1 MSDRLERLLNLVIA
15 LRETRRPLTA
25 AEVRQRVAGYGQDDP
40 ESFRRMFERDKAD
53 LRDLGVPVEVAVDR
67 FDDTAAYRID
77 PRRYD
82 LPPVRLEPDE
92 LAALAVALAAT
103 GLRDDARVGLGKLA
117 VDAGADVDDT
127 AAAGLGVDLDSPH
140 RSELLEAVLSR
151 TAVRFAYRPLGRDA
165 APRTVDP
172 FGLVHRTGRWY
183 LVGRDHDR
191 DDRRSFRLDRIEG
204 RVRTAGPPGGFAA
217 PAEPVAVDQV
227 VPAPR
232 AQGPA
237 TARVAA
243 DADVAWLVARR
254 ARGGGEPLA
263 DGRTAYRVAVG
274 DPERFTSWV
283 LEHAGG
289 VEVLDP
295 APLRE
300 GVVAAAREAL
310 AAAGAAHP
318 TRPTRPARP
327 TRPGG

>member
-25 AEVRQRVAGYGQDDP
+25 AEVRQRVAGYGQHDP
-40 ESFRRMFERDKAD
+40 EAFRRMFERDKVD
-53 LRDLGVPVEVAVDR
+53 LRGLGVPVEVVLDR
-67 FDDTAAYRID
+67 FDETASYRID

-92 LAALAVALAAT
+92 LAALSVALAAT

-117 VDAGADVDDT
+117 LDAGADVDDT
-127 AAAGLGVDLDSPH
+127 AAGGLGVDLDAPH
-140 RSELLEAVLSR
+140 RSELLEAVLNR
-151 TAVRFAYRPLGRDA
+151 TAVRFTYRPLGREA

-204 RVRTAGPPGGFAA
+204 RLRSAGPPGGFDP
-217 PAEPVAVDQV
+217 PAEPVTVDQV

-232 AQGPA
+232 ADGPA

-254 ARGGGEPLA
+254 ARGGGEPLS

-283 LEHAGG
+283 LEHGG
-289 VEVLDP
+289 AVEVLEP
-295 APLRE
+295 SALRE
-300 GVVAAAREAL
+300 AVVATARAAL
-310 AAAGAAHP
+310 AEAA
-318 TRPTRPARP
+318 PAR
-327 TRPGG
+327 TGRA